1 MTILFFK
8 VEDVLN
14 YPETE
19 AVAPDGSR
27 GIASDKVKELRNELN
42 DLGPGAQLVLYGD
55 WAKDWDFN
63 DDKCTENGKYLI
75 KKLDRRGLHIMGKA
89 DNDENPIQEYLA
101 THHVDKYKVL
111 A

>member
-19 AVAPDGSR
+19 AVAPDGRR
-27 GIASDKVKELRNELN
+27 GIANDRVKTLRDELTEL
-42 DLGPGAQLVLYGD
+42 GAGTQLVLYGD
-55 WAKDWDFN
+55 WAKDWNF
-63 DDKCTENGKYLI
+63 DDEKCTESGRYLN
-75 KKLDRRGLHIMGKA
+75 KKLDRKGLHIMDKTT
-89 DNDENPIQEYLA
+89 DEANPIKTYLE

>member
-14 YPETE
+14 YEGTE

-27 GIASDKVKELRNELN
+27 GIASDKVKELKHEL
-42 DLGPGAQLVLYGD
+42 DALGPGAQLVLYGD
-55 WAKDWDFN
+55 WAKEWNF
-63 DDKCTENGKYLI
+63 DDEKCTEKGKYLI
-75 KKLDRRGLHIMGKA
+75 KKLDRKGLHIMDKA
-89 DNDENPIQEYLA
+89 AHDDNPVEEYLM
-101 THHVDKYKVL
+101 THHVDKHKVL

>member
-1 MTILFFK
+1 MTVLFFE

-27 GIASDKVKELRNELN
+27 GIASDKVKELRDELN
-42 DLGPGAQLVLYGD
+42 ALGPGAQLVLYGD
-55 WAKDWDFN
+55 WAKEWDFN
-63 DDKCTENGKYLI
+63 DDKCTEKGKYLI
-75 KKLDRRGLHIMGKA
+75 KKLDRKGLHIMDKA
-89 DNDENPIQEYLA
+89 AKGDNPVQEYLES
-101 THHVDKYKVL
+101 HHVDSHKVL